1 MVRVQF
7 HIIYKIL
14 VSEKF
19 TRAIDTKLH
28 STKISR
34 YQDQDTQRP
43 RRVHKPVGLMQ
54 SVIFV
59 CLFVCLFWV
68 ITSKHISHYY
78 VKSIIVH
85 SINNYIFIF
94 YKYTHTLV
102 CYISIIKGC
111 SLGAKSWSF
120 LKTFQTRKQF
130 NYITMHLNISNKKKI
145 KLSLT
150 PNTKLIPTKKTE

>member
-1 MVRVQF
+1 M
-7 HIIYKIL
+7 IL
-14 VSEKF
+14 LRPVP
-19 TRAIDTKLH
+19 
-28 STKISR
+28 
-34 YQDQDTQRP
+34 RP
-43 RRVHKPVGLMQ
+43 RYSKTKKSAQTRRAHAI
-54 SVIFV
+54 SDF